1 MCQCGNIGLR
11 RVRDERGRSDAK
23 GCTAGRGPGVQISIV
38 TVPYRYDRR
47 GDGAGNGPDA
57 LLAAGV
63 VDRLA
68 KAGVPVSA
76 PVVAELPD
84 DERTA
89 GSIAVNIGRLGAHTA
104 NHVAE
109 QRGAGSRV
117 LVLSGDDTAM
127 VGVVSGL
134 QQAHG
139 AETKIGLVWLD
150 AHGDFN
156 TPDTTYSGI
165 LAGMPVAILAGLA
178 GPLWRGAAG
187 LAAPI
192 ATDRIVISGVR
203 ELDER
208 EETLLN
214 STDVRV
220 VRGHDR
226 SGHERAIERLARA
239 CDILCL
245 HIDLD
250 VLDPGLVPSSGTPE
264 PGGLT
269 VQEAAQF
276 VKVVTDTGK
285 VAVLSIAG
293 LNPGAGQRGRQ
304 STAST
309 LALIDLVV
317 PAWASETGADH
328 AST

>member
-1 MCQCGNIGLR
+1 MKI
-11 RVRDERGRSDAK
+11 DM
-23 GCTAGRGPGVQISIV
+23 V

-47 GDGAGNGPDA
+47 GDGAGQGPDA
-57 LLAAGV
+57 LLAAGLLE
-63 VDRLA
+63 RLA
-68 KAGVPVSA
+68 RAGVSSSVPA
-76 PVVAELPD
+76 VAELTE
-84 DERTA
+84 DERAT
-89 GSIAVNIGRLGAHTA
+89 GSIAVNVGRLGAHTA
-104 NHVAE
+104 ELVATSRAE
-109 QRGAGSRV
+109 SARV

-134 QQAHG
+134 QRAHG
-139 AETKIGLVWLD
+139 ADAKIGLVWLD

-156 TPDTTYSGI
+156 TPDTSYSGI

-187 LAAPI
+187 LTAPI

-214 STDVRV
+214 STDVSV
-220 VRGHDR
+220 VRGHDVT
-226 SGHERAIERLARA
+226 GHERAIDRLART

-250 VLDPGLVPSSGTPE
+250 VLDPALVPSSGTPE
-264 PGGLT
+264 PGGMT
-269 VQEAAQF
+269 IAEAARF
-276 VKVVTDTGK
+276 VKVVTDTDK
-285 VAVLSIAG
+285 VAVVSIAG
-293 LNPGAGQRGRQ
+293 LNPGAGQRGRK

-309 LALIDLVV
+309 LELIEAVV
-317 PAWASETGADH
+317 PGWVAESGNGH
-328 AST
+328 ANA

>member
-1 MCQCGNIGLR
+1 M
-11 RVRDERGRSDAK
+11 
-23 GCTAGRGPGVQISIV
+23 QIDIV
-38 TVPYRYDRR
+38 TVPFRYDRR
-47 GDGAGNGPDA
+47 GDGAGQGPDA
-57 LLAAGV
+57 LLAAGLV
-63 VDRLA
+63 NRLA
-68 KAGVPVSA
+68 RAGVTVAEPVS
-76 PVVAELPD
+76 AELPD
-84 DERTA
+84 DERTD
-89 GSIAVNIGRLGAHTA
+89 GSIAVNVGRLGAHTA
-104 NHVAE
+104 SHVA
-109 QRGAGSRV
+109 RSRSAGSRV

-139 AETKIGLVWLD
+139 AEAKIGLVWLD

-156 TPDTTYSGI
+156 TPDTSYSGI

-214 STDVRV
+214 STDVNV
-220 VRGHDR
+220 VRGRDR
-226 SGHERAIERLARA
+226 SGHQRAIERLART

-264 PGGLT
+264 PGGFS
-269 VQEAAQF
+269 VQEAAEF
-276 VKVVTDTGK
+276 VRTVTDTGK

-293 LNPGAGQRGRQ
+293 LNPGAGQRGRT
-304 STAST
+304 SLAST
-309 LALIDLVV
+309 VALIDLVV
-317 PAWASETGADH
+317 PAWAPESGVSD
-328 AST
+328 ASA